1 MEQNF
6 DLDIN
11 NYSTIDLLSFF
22 KLDDSYSLEDLYKRE
37 LDIVNEL
44 LSNNDLKYSSKYK
57 IDIINFIKSAK
68 EILTSFKNEIKTSN
82 EINKNKE
89 KLINKNTDN
98 NVGRIITPLDTHQ
111 VLQTHINPPDDID
124 GYNYDTNISVYVFNT
139 AARNDFFSTQPSHST
154 FDLPLD
160 WKNVIQISL
169 ASANIPNVMF
179 TFNDESGTNQIY
191 IEEDNT
197 GIFGIVTLPPGN
209 YVPYSLHKLTQV
221 LPTSQ
226 ASFVDIL
233 TDCINN
239 QLNTFNRFQ
248 VSFNPSNYTITIS
261 NTENNFSMYTI
272 VKDPYNLCSAYSHE
286 YVRQYI
292 NGEYIKD
299 KNKISTITYLQT
311 MGYLMGYRDIFY
323 TGSQS
328 YTSESVFDNV
338 YSDYL
343 YFALDDFTG
352 SQTTSNTYGIVGE
365 NILAQGILGVIPIN
379 SASFAVT
386 FDNNANYIYK
396 KREYFGP
403 VNISRISVKILNQ
416 KGNLVNLRETE
427 FSFAL
432 QVKTIYN
439 LNKKSKINLRGS
451 SVPF

>member
-22 KLDDSYSLEDLYKRE
+22 KLNDSYSLEDLYKRE
-37 LDIVNEL
+37 QDIINEL
-44 LSNNDLKYSSKYK
+44 LSNNDSEYSSKYK

-68 EILTSFKNEIKTSN
+68 EILISFKNEIRRNN
-82 EINKNKE
+82 EINKNQE
-89 KLINKNTDN
+89 RAINKNTDN

-111 VLQTHINPPDDID
+111 VLQTHINPPHDID
-124 GYNYDTNISVYVFNT
+124 GYNYDTNTSVYVFNT
-139 AARNDFFSTQPSHST
+139 AARNDFFSTQSSHST
-154 FDLPLD
+154 FDLPVD

-179 TFNDESGTNQIY
+179 TFNNESGTNQIY

-197 GIFGIVTLPPGN
+197 GISGIVTLPPGN

-221 LPTSQ
+221 LPESQ

-239 QLNTFNRFQ
+239 QLNTFNRFK

-261 NTENNFSMYTI
+261 NIENNFSMNTI
-272 VKDPYNLCSAYSHE
+272 IKEPTDLCSIYSHDIIRE
-286 YVRQYI
+286 YI
-292 NGEYIKD
+292 DGEYIID
-299 KNKISTITYLQT
+299 KNKINTVTYLQT
-311 MGYLMGYRDIFY
+311 MGYLMGYREIYY
-323 TGSQS
+323 TGTKS
-328 YTSESVFDNV
+328 YTSESIFNNV

-343 YFALDDFTG
+343 YFSLDDFTG
-352 SQTTSNTYGIVGE
+352 SQTTSNTYGIISP

-379 SASFAVT
+379 SALFAVT
-386 FDNNANYIYK
+386 FDNNSNYIYK

-416 KGNLVNLRETE
+416 KGNLVNLRGTE

-439 LNKKSKINLRGS
+439 LNKKSKINLRGGS
-451 SVPF
+451 LPF

>member
-1 MEQNF
+1 M
-6 DLDIN
+6 
-11 NYSTIDLLSFF
+11 FF
-22 KLDDSYSLEDLYKRE
+22 L
-37 LDIVNEL
+37 
-44 LSNNDLKYSSKYK
+44 
-57 IDIINFIKSAK
+57 
-68 EILTSFKNEIKTSN
+68 
-82 EINKNKE
+82 
-89 KLINKNTDN
+89 
-98 NVGRIITPLDTHQ
+98 
-111 VLQTHINPPDDID
+111 
-124 GYNYDTNISVYVFNT
+124 
-139 AARNDFFSTQPSHST
+139 
-154 FDLPLD
+154 
-160 WKNVIQISL
+160 
-169 ASANIPNVMF
+169 
-179 TFNDESGTNQIY
+179 
-191 IEEDNT
+191 
-197 GIFGIVTLPPGN
+197 
-209 YVPYSLHKLTQV
+209 
-221 LPTSQ
+221 
-226 ASFVDIL
+226 
-233 TDCINN
+233 
-239 QLNTFNRFQ
+239 
-248 VSFNPSNYTITIS
+248 
-261 NTENNFSMYTI
+261 
-272 VKDPYNLCSAYSHE
+272 
-286 YVRQYI
+286 
-292 NGEYIKD
+292 
-299 KNKISTITYLQT
+299 
-311 MGYLMGYRDIFY
+311 YRDIFY